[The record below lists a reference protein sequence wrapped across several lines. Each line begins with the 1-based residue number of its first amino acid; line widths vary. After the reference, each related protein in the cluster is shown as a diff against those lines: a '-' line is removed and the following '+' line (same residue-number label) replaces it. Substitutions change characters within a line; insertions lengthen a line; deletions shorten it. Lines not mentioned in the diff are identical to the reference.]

1 MAIRTFVGVF
11 YEPTAKLVKNKYIVV
26 LDEDIT
32 MEQRKVT
39 LGLN

>member
-1 MAIRTFVGVF
+1 MAIPIFLGFF
-11 YEPTAKLVKNKYIVV
+11 YEPTGKLVKNKYIVV